1 MERDDEGGIV
11 IPLTNKQGAA
21 VILIIVILVAWRVF
35 VIRAEAPEAVKE
47 PLREALAVEYAGQA
61 LPSIE
66 ASVAAND
73 LDSLSKRFSNLKTT
87 METIEVSSITAR
99 TASEDGIYI
108 RAEVRVNGGDPPDGR
123 TVRYF
128 LFGRSSIAGWH
139 YQRDATAFEYYT
151 TLF

>member
-1 MERDDEGGIV
+1 MKTDDEGGIV
-11 IPLTNKQGAA
+11 IPLTNKQGA
-21 VILIIVILVAWRVF
+21 IVVLLLVVFVAWRVHA
-35 VIRAEAPEAVKE
+35 IRAEAPDAVKE

-61 LPSIE
+61 LPGIE

-73 LDSLSKRFSNLKTT
+73 LESFSKRFSNLKTT

-99 TASEDGIYI
+99 TMAQDGIYI
-108 RAEVRVNGGDPPDGR
+108 RAKVRVNGGDPPDGK

-128 LFGRSSIAGWH
+128 LFGRSSLTGWH